1 MKKPRI
7 ISAVTLDKIL
17 FKKNTIMALL
27 KWNQKLTPLD
37 NEIQQLKGEVISMW
51 EMVLSQLQKAEK
63 ALKNMDRD
71 LAREVILTEK
81 RVNAFELKIDSDC
94 EDIIALFAPVA
105 IDLRFVLAVLKI
117 NMNLE
122 RTGDIAE
129 GIGKFVVDIPEDF
142 DVRLLEIT
150 RVIEMYQQAN
160 EMVVDVMNAFEE
172 EDTMMARKVF
182 KKDDLLDEIN
192 KNAAGIVAG
201 FIKENPAKIESAL
214 YILSTIRKLERVGDQ
229 AKNMAEEIIFY
240 SEAKVLKHKP
250 KNKKSNPEEE

>member
-1 MKKPRI
+1 
-7 ISAVTLDKIL
+7 
-17 FKKNTIMALL
+17 MALL

-37 NEIQQLKGEVISMW
+37 NEIQQLKLEVISMW
-51 EMVLSQLQKAEK
+51 EMVVSQLQKAQE

-81 RVNAFELKIDSDC
+81 RVNAFELKIDRDC
-94 EDIIALFAPVA
+94 EDILALFAPVA
-105 IDLRFVLAVLKI
+105 IDLRFILAVLKI

-129 GIGKFVVDIPEDF
+129 GIGKFVVDIPQDF

-150 RVIEMYQQAN
+150 RVLEMYQQAN
-160 EMVVDVMNAFEE
+160 EMIVDVMNAFEG
-172 EDTMMARKVF
+172 EDTSLARKVF

-192 KNAAGIVAG
+192 KNAATIVAD
-201 FIKENPAKIESAL
+201 FIKDNPSKIESAL

-250 KNKKSNPEEE
+250 KNKKSEE

>member
-1 MKKPRI
+1 
-7 ISAVTLDKIL
+7 
-17 FKKNTIMALL
+17 MALL

-37 NEIQQLKGEVISMW
+37 NEIQQLKRQVISMW
-51 EMVLSQLQKAEK
+51 EIVLSQLQKAEE

-71 LAREVILTEK
+71 LAREVVLTEK
-81 RVNAFELKIDSDC
+81 RVNAFELKIDRDC

-129 GIGKFVVDIPEDF
+129 GIGKFVMDIPQDF
-142 DVRLLEIT
+142 DARLFEIT
-150 RVIEMYQQAN
+150 RVLEMYQQGN
-160 EMVVDVMNAFEE
+160 EMIIDVMNAFEE
-172 EDTMMARKVF
+172 EDTSLARKVF

-192 KNAAGIVAG
+192 KNAATIVAD
-201 FIKENPAKIESAL
+201 FIKDNPSKIESAL

-250 KNKKSNPEEE
+250 KNKKSEE